1 MVSPNLLDVM
11 RISGD
16 SKMKKKVIKAAKADK
31 KVEELTKKDEK
42 KTRSASEI
50 RGLYRDW
57 EIGRAH
63 V

>member
-1 MVSPNLLDVM
+1 MASPNLLDVM

-16 SKMKKKVIKAAKADK
+16 SNMKKKVIKAAKADK

-50 RGLYRDW
+50 RNKLYG
-57 EIGRAH
+57 EK
-63 V
+63 